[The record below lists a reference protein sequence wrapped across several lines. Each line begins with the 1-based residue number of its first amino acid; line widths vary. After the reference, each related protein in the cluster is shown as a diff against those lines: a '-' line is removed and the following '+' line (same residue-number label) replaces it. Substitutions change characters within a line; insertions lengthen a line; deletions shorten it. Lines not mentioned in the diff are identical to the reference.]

1 MDSPSTTTEGEES
14 SPEETD
20 SVDPPDTGS
29 RRRLG
34 SLPAPDGVSRRV
46 YFAGLLGPLLLMAA
60 LGVQMVL
67 AVVALIPTADQPD
80 NLTPY
85 GRFLYIADRDLQIF
99 AVSTVVAL
107 LLAVASTRI
116 YSRRFDTGGTPAAI
130 GGRLVVHAAVAL
142 AAVVLSIAGFLW
154 AREYLRD
161 GSDLPG
167 VYLLF
172 AGGLAAVTV
181 ISTFLPA
188 PRRTGS
194 WGSRWERLAESPGE
208 PVAVRLKLSPL
219 DLAVPVILV
228 LLIYVPDWRQ
238 LAGRFFYEES
248 LFHWDFFSMAPALAF
263 AHGKALGTDA
273 YSMYGVG
280 WPMLFGG
287 LTRWVPLSYGR
298 MIQIGSLYAGVYL
311 TGAYALLRLLTR
323 RSALAALGVG
333 VILLQLF
340 LWQSSAVIWRFA
352 SLTMMRWPFDV
363 WCFIA
368 VLLFWRTGRRVWALA
383 AGAAVGMALL
393 FATDTGLYLA
403 AALTF
408 YWLATLRLSTD
419 RRKHLLDALSS
430 VVVAFVVLIA
440 GLLVASRGGL
450 FTPEFVEGWLQ
461 AILEFGGGFAQL
473 PMATAPNA
481 VTVAAFVVLFFCY
494 LTLIG
499 WSLARLIHNRASH
512 FEVFNGFLAV
522 YGLLMLVHFVG
533 RSGDYTPFHLW
544 IPLALIA
551 VNLAGRFWDYAE
563 PGFARREMAPFRR
576 RMVRALPFAGV
587 AVVVGL
593 FAVLGPEPMLR
604 QPIKD
609 YPSLASKLAGAGE
622 PDGLCL
628 IEQPKD
634 LCGLPAHQQ
643 PTVNHVRA
651 VAARLARIVDQG
663 RTFAVVDETGS
674 LFYLLAGS
682 PSFSRYPRIFIAM
695 YNDEIVEE
703 VKNSLEDPP
712 PDYILT
718 RPLVPDEGKPFY
730 RFWRFATFGMAPG
743 SLHHETW
750 EELNEVI
757 RRDYVLDTDMAP
769 FQLYRRVETPAKSS

>member
-1 MDSPSTTTEGEES
+1 MDNLLTTSSSKQSTEPPSRS
-14 SPEETD
+14 
-20 SVDPPDTGS
+20 
-29 RRRLG
+29 
-34 SLPAPDGVSRRV
+34 
-46 YFAGLLGPLLLMAA
+46 YFAGLLGPLMLAAA
-60 LGVQMVL
+60 LGVEIVL
-67 AVVALIPTADQPD
+67 GAVVLVRPPEAPA

-85 GRFLYIADRDLQIF
+85 GRFLYVADRDLQIF
-99 AVSTVVAL
+99 VAGTILAILAGVAAVRVNGRGSRGSQPSDGRRL
-107 LLAVASTRI
+107 LMQAT
-116 YSRRFDTGGTPAAI
+116 
-130 GGRLVVHAAVAL
+130 VAL
-142 AAVVLSIAGFLW
+142 AGAGMALGWFLRARQFLKDGAEVPVGYVVVLALLVIVTAGAVFLRPRASRGTRW
-154 AREYLRD
+154 AKLEELPEDPAGTTLR
-161 GSDLPG
+161 
-167 VYLLF
+167 V
-172 AGGLAAVTV
+172 
-181 ISTFLPA
+181 
-188 PRRTGS
+188 
-194 WGSRWERLAESPGE
+194 
-208 PVAVRLKLSPL
+208 SPL

-298 MIQIGSLYAGVYL
+298 MIQIGSLYACLYL
-311 TGAYALLRLLTR
+311 TGVYALLRLVTR
-323 RSALAALGVG
+323 RSALAALGVA

-419 RRKHLLDALSS
+419 KRKHLFDAASS

-440 GLLVASRGGL
+440 GLLVASRGSL
-450 FTPEFVEGWLQ
+450 FTSEFVKGWLQ

-473 PMATAPNA
+473 PMATSPNA
-481 VTVAAFVVLFFCY
+481 VTFAAFALLFFSY

-544 IPLALIA
+544 IPLALIV
-551 VNLAGRFWDYAE
+551 VNLAGRLWDYAE
-563 PGFARREMAPFRR
+563 PSFASRRVAPGRLR
-576 RMVRALPFAGV
+576 LARALPFV
-587 AVVVGL
+587 AAAAVVGL
-593 FAVLGPEPMLR
+593 FAMLGPRPMLR
-604 QPIKD
+604 QPIAD
-609 YPSLASKLAGAGE
+609 YPSLASKLVGAGE

-634 LCGLPAHQQ
+634 LCGLPAQQ
-643 PTVNHVRA
+643 EPTVNHVRA
-651 VAARLARIVDQG
+651 VAARLASIVDQG
-663 RTFAVVDETGS
+663 QTFAVVDETGS

-695 YNDEIVEE
+695 YNDEIVQE
-703 VKNSLEDPP
+703 VKGSLEDPP

-769 FQLYRRVETPAKSS
+769 FQLYKRVEKAA

>member
-1 MDSPSTTTEGEES
+1 MDSTPTTTEGEES
-14 SPEETD
+14 PPEQPD

-29 RRRLG
+29 RRRTRP
-34 SLPAPDGVSRRV
+34 LPAPEGVPPRV
-46 YFAGLLGPLLLMAA
+46 YFAGLLGPLLLMAG

-67 AVVALIPTADQPD
+67 AGVVLMPTADQPD

-99 AVSTVVAL
+99 AVSTIVAI
-107 LLAVASTRI
+107 LLAVASVRI
-116 YSRRFDTGGTPAAI
+116 YSRRFDTGAEPAAI
-130 GGRLVVHAAVAL
+130 GRRLVVQAAAAL
-142 AAVVLSIAGFLW
+142 AAVLVSLAGFLW
-154 AREYLRD
+154 AREYVKD
-161 GSDLPG
+161 GSDIPG

-172 AGGLAAVTV
+172 AGALAAVTV
-181 ISTFLPA
+181 ILTLLPP
-188 PRRTGS
+188 PRRTGPG
-194 WGSRWERLAESPGE
+194 GSQWERLAGSSGE

-298 MIQIGSLYAGVYL
+298 MIQIGSIYACVYL
-311 TGAYALLRLLTR
+311 TGVYALLRLLTR
-323 RSALAALGVG
+323 RSALAALGVA

-368 VLLFWRTGRRVWALA
+368 VLLFWRTGRRIWALA

-408 YWLATLRLSTD
+408 YWLATLRLSTGK
-419 RRKHLLDALSS
+419 RKHLVDAALS

-450 FTPEFVEGWLQ
+450 FTLEFVEGWLQ

-481 VTVAAFVVLFFCY
+481 VTVAAFALLFFCY

-499 WSLARLIHNRASH
+499 WSLARLVHNRASH

-544 IPLALIA
+544 IPLALVA

-563 PGFARREMAPFRR
+563 PGLAGRGMAPSRR
-576 RMVRALPFAGV
+576 WIAQALPFVGV
-587 AVVVGL
+587 AVAVGL
-593 FAVLGPEPMLR
+593 FALLGPRSMLR
-604 QPIKD
+604 QPIAD

-634 LCGLPAHQQ
+634 LCGLPAQQ
-643 PTVNHVRA
+643 EPTVNHVRA
-651 VAARLARIVDQG
+651 VAARLASIVDQG
-663 RTFAVVDETGS
+663 
-674 LFYLLAGS
+674 
-682 PSFSRYPRIFIAM
+682 
-695 YNDEIVEE
+695 
-703 VKNSLEDPP
+703 
-712 PDYILT
+712 
-718 RPLVPDEGKPFY
+718 
-730 RFWRFATFGMAPG
+730 
-743 SLHHETW
+743 
-750 EELNEVI
+750 
-757 RRDYVLDTDMAP
+757 
-769 FQLYRRVETPAKSS
+769 